1 MRLKEL
7 DRTKTQGIKF
17 SKAFSE
23 FTVLVY
29 HNIFGPGNGPE
40 SQSPTKLPQQQ
51 QFDNSNSQ
59 KNHQF
64 KRKVTFAGSDKET
77 GNSSMGLHQIDED
90 SDHE

>member
-1 MRLKEL
+1 MQLGHMFKQEAYDEQKFCRYYLKLYMRLKEL

-40 SQSPTKLPQQQ
+40 TLSPTKLQQ

-59 KNHQF
+59 KQQ
-64 KRKVTFAGSDKET
+64 S
-77 GNSSMGLHQIDED
+77 
-90 SDHE
+90 